1 MVIKSLYSNSFF
13 LRFNELKLKEVETV
27 DIHTLIQIQNL
38 ISDMNNVSEVK
49 KLISSLIQKE
59 DEEISKYMEE

>member
-1 MVIKSLYSNSFF
+1 M
-13 LRFNELKLKEVETV
+13 
-27 DIHTLIQIQNL
+27 DIHTLIQIQDL
-38 ISDMNNVSEVK
+38 ISDIDNISEVK